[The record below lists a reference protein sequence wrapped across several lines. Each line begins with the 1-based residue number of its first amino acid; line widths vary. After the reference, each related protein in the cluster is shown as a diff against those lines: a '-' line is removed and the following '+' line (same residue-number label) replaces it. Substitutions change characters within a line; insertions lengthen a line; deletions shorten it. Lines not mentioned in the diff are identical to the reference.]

1 MITTALKQCKHLI
14 ESHRDILFDAVR
26 LALGLFIFAKGLQF
40 AANRDQLGELME
52 EAAPYGFASAVIGH
66 YVLLAHLVGGA
77 FLVLGLLT
85 RWAALA
91 QIPIL
96 LGAIFIVHMPH
107 VLGLQQTAESEVGVV
122 MLFLLVLTFLHG
134 AGRFSLDGWLER
146 KSRELKAN
154 TRWPYPQVTW

>member
-1 MITTALKQCKHLI
+1 MITTALKRCKHWI
-14 ESHRDILFDAVR
+14 ESHRDVLFDAIR

-40 AANRDQLGELME
+40 AAHRDQLGELM
-52 EAAPYGFASAVIGH
+52 ADSGPYWFASAVIGH
-66 YVLLAHLVGGA
+66 YVLMAHLAGGA

-107 VLGLQQTAESEVGVV
+107 VLGLQQTAELEVAAVT
-122 MLFLLVLTFLHG
+122 LFLLVLTFLHG

-146 KSRELKAN
+146 KSRELEAH
-154 TRWPYPQVTW
+154 TPWPYPHVTW